1 MKAHKNAPKIIVTQL
16 KNARVILFNL
26 IGHLFS
32 DIKDKKYPINFGPSI
47 CKNGLNVD
55 EMIIKKNYELI
66 KSNHQQVIAP
76 RSPIRTSLIRNYMYM
91 TLYKFSELDNLIG

>member
-1 MKAHKNAPKIIVTQL
+1 MKAHKNASKRIVTQL

-32 DIKDKKYPINFGPSI
+32 DIKDKKYPINFGPGI
-47 CKNGLNVD
+47 CNDGQNVD

-66 KSNHQQVIAP
+66 KSDHQFAP